1 MPVIRLRHRT
11 EKERERERG
20 PPILNRFLSAVCR
33 NKQRRGKRSMRE
45 REGEDKEEKEGGWRG
60 TDAATVDYTLFR
72 RVKRANSRTDERYKS

>member
-1 MPVIRLRHRT
+1 
-11 EKERERERG
+11 
-20 PPILNRFLSAVCR
+20 
-33 NKQRRGKRSMRE
+33 MRE